1 MDSYSL
7 ADIAIKCI
15 LIIVGLYL
23 IIRGKNAKSNVGNQQ
38 ELIPPNA
45 LMVLGVV
52 IIVTNAYFI
61 IAAVL

>member
-1 MDSYSL
+1 MDSYTL
-7 ADIAIKCI
+7 ADIAIKCM
-15 LIIVGLYL
+15 LVIVGLYL
-23 IIRGKNAKSNVGNQQ
+23 IIRGKNAKRNVGAQQ

-61 IAAVL
+61 FEAVL